1 MKILWIVILALGVIM
16 SAMPH
21 VSAGEARIATFAGG
35 CFWCMQPPFDRQK
48 GVVSTVVGYTGG
60 EAPHPTYE
68 DVSTGETGH
77 LEAVEVM
84 YDADKVTYRELLRIF
99 WQSVDPTDPDGQ
111 FADVGEQYQ
120 TAIFYHDEDQ
130 RREAEASKAE
140 LSASRR
146 FHKPITTRIL
156 PATPF
161 YRAEEHHQKYYEKN
175 VLHYQS
181 YKKGSG
187 REDFLKKTWGK

>member
-1 MKILWIVILALGVIM
+1 M
-16 SAMPH
+16 SAMPK
-21 VSAGEARIATFAGG
+21 VSAGEMKTATFAGG
-35 CFWCMQPPFDRQK
+35 CFWCMQPPFDRQM

-60 EAPHPTYE
+60 EVPHPTYE
-68 DVSTGETGH
+68 EVSTGETGH
-77 LEAVEVM
+77 IEAVQVT
-84 YDADKVTYRELLRIF
+84 YDPTKVTYRELLRIF

-120 TAIFYHDEDQ
+120 TAIFYHDDDQ

-140 LSASRR
+140 LGASNR

-156 PATPF
+156 AAKPF
-161 YRAEEHHQKYYEKN
+161 YLAEDYHQKYYEKN
-175 VLHYQS
+175 VLHYQA